1 MSRTLSKILVIC
13 ALVVLIPLTMVG
25 TAFAAY
31 YSVDAI
37 VNITIY
43 TIDSADPG
51 STDALAAVRYN
62 GQDITRNKFQISQS
76 HLDSI
81 TLEARNVGYDFIGWF
96 EGEEYTEE
104 MNDQAKLGDGN
115 KLTVKMENGKSYIAV
130 FDVIKYN
137 LSWHYTEDPDENI
150 SKGTT
155 VSVDPNSKESG
166 PTEYVYGQEL
176 KRLDESKATQ
186 YRVDKNGGWCL
197 YENDVPNK
205 NAHYSR
211 AEFKNKLGGDFAE
224 KERELTLT
232 YDWIQKGMFT
242 VNYYKYEDRTLPNKT
257 AIATEDI
264 VKETAS
270 SYVYATEFAS
280 LVADGKVSEAE
291 RGYKWEGFKRA
302 TNPNSYDLTDV
313 TSDDFTTETFVDSVD
328 IYVGSTIIT
337 YTANLSVEAGA
348 TFDGTKEITFTV
360 NDVDNAQ
367 SKLAP
372 FFNEGN
378 YTKEYFFYEFS
389 GIKVASG
396 EVMTKDKVE
405 DLNGALNTFIDEH
418 PHEEE
423 QTLEFTAVFETE
435 YKVAVSGNQV
445 KYGVDIDD
453 PVYMESGTPVEDF
466 YLEVGGVDSK
476 TTLGAFLKIN
486 DAHYYDSE
494 HSASRHEVV
503 FNEIAFGGFA
513 SIENLTKDTTVAD
526 FLVKVNNVPT
536 LREYIDIKKETNLI
550 TITYKFTVSFALA
563 N

>member
-43 TIDSADPG
+43 TINSADPG

-130 FDVIKYN
+130 FDVIKYT
-137 LSWHYTEDPDENI
+137 LSWQYTEDPDDNL
-150 SKGTT
+150 SKGTI
-155 VSVDPNSKESG
+155 VSTDPDSGEQG

-186 YRVDKNGGWCL
+186 YRIDKNGGWCL
-197 YENDVPNK
+197 YQGNAANK

-211 AEFKNKLGGDFAE
+211 AEFKNEFGGDFAE
-224 KERELTLT
+224 NERELTLT

-242 VNYYKYEDRTLPNKT
+242 VNYYKYEDRFDTNKQ
-257 AIATEDI
+257 AIATENI
-264 VKETAS
+264 VKENAS

-280 LVADGKVSEAE
+280 LMADGKVTEAE
-291 RGYKWEGFKRA
+291 AGYKWEGFKRA

-313 TSDDFTTETFVDSVD
+313 TSDNFTTDDFVDSVD
-328 IYVGSTIIT
+328 IYVGSTLIN
-337 YTANLSVEAGA
+337 YTAQLSVEAGA
-348 TFDGTKEITFTV
+348 TYGGTEITFTV
-360 NDVDNAQ
+360 NDIENAQ

-372 FFNEGN
+372 FFDETK

-396 EVMTKDKVE
+396 NVLTQGKVE
-405 DLNGALNTFIDEH
+405 DLKSALNTFIEEH
-418 PHEEE
+418 PHEE

-445 KYGVDIDD
+445 YYKYDLDD
-453 PVYMESGTPVEDF
+453 PVYNEAGTEIGSF
-466 YLEVGGVDSK
+466 YLEQGGVDSK

-486 DAHYYDSE
+486 DAHYYNAE
-494 HSASRHEVV
+494 HSASRKEVV
-503 FNEIAFGGFA
+503 FNEIAFGGTY
-513 SIENLTKDTTVAD
+513 SIQALTRETTVAE
-526 FLVKVNNVPT
+526 FLVKMNDVASLQKYLHINN
-536 LREYIDIKKETNLI
+536 ETNLI
-550 TITYKFTVSFALA
+550 TITYKFTASFALA
-563 N
+563 E